1 MSVLLT
7 DEAVRAVAQEMTTW
21 SGPVPGDIPGFMPF
35 ARRALEAANR
45 AHATE
50 GREALVVIVAKV
62 MARECHSYPAWTLF
76 KDQAEAVVTAL
87 VGEPR

>member
-50 GREALVVIVAKV
+50 GREALVEAVARV
-62 MARECHSYPAWTLF
+62 VFSEHITA
-76 KDQAEAVVTAL
+76 DQIPEAVVAAL
-87 VGEPR
+87 VGEKS